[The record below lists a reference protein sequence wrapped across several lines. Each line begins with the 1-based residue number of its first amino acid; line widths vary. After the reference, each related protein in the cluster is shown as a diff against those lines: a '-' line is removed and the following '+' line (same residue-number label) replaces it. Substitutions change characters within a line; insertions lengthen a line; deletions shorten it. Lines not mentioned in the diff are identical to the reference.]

1 MKLFKSLKEH
11 RRAILAGMG
20 LVILVLLL
28 QVYVQRFPNSTMA
41 LQFNRLDGFTFDIR
55 LEATLENRK
64 TGFADIVIVDL
75 DEPTMDAIGWPWPKK
90 RLADLV
96 YALADAGAVVVVFD
110 VIFADAERNSA
121 KEVAAVLDLNDHPAK
136 QDIEKLIEEMDG
148 DRAFMNSFDSTD
160 VMFSYILHQSAEI
173 KRGIL
178 PTHEIVSDL
187 PVDQRF
193 SITKYDGY
201 ESSLPMFHE
210 ASVGEGFM
218 NSSPDADGFLR
229 RSSLILRYNNK
240 LFPSLSLE
248 AARLYALADEIKVK
262 TRKAGNLV
270 NVEGVIIGN
279 QLIPTDAEGRV
290 LIPYRGPQRSFPY
303 ISAIDILNN
312 DFDTSLFESA
322 IVLVGTSAIGLADLR
337 STPVGVQYPGVEVHA
352 NVIEGLLDPSILKY
366 RPDWW
371 EALVSIYI
379 LVSGLILA
387 LLMPLLGPAMM
398 AIIGFAAMA
407 GTIAANVWLWNSAN
421 IALPMTSSIL
431 LVLFLMMYNIGTG
444 FFAENKRRQQIK
456 GIFNQYVPPA
466 HIDKMLDDPTSVTM
480 EGERKELS
488 VLFSDIRSFTT
499 ISEKLSANELKVML
513 NRYFDPITET
523 IFYHNGTI
531 DKYVGDMV
539 MAFWGAPLDDPKH
552 AQNSVETAFE
562 MLRITERLRKEFKDD
577 GLPEVKVGIGI
588 NTGDMNVGDMGST
601 FRKAYTVLGDAVNLG
616 SRLEGLTKF
625 YGVELLVSAATM
637 TQCDGI
643 AHRRIDRVKVK
654 GKNEA
659 VAIVEP
665 ILPEKATDQYLS
677 ELDQYHEAYDLYLS
691 QDWDN
696 ADNAFSALKAK
707 NHQDILY
714 DVYLERIES
723 LRQQDLPED
732 WDGSYTHT
740 SK

>member
-1 MKLFKSLKEH
+1 MKLFKALKEH
-11 RRAILAGMG
+11 TRAITAGIG

-28 QVYVQRFPNSTMA
+28 QVYVQRFPNSG
-41 LQFNRLDGFTFDIR
+41 LSNQFNRLDGFIFDIR
-55 LEATLENRK
+55 LKSSLRFRDS
-64 TGFADIVIVDL
+64 GFADIIIVDL
-75 DEPTMDAIGWPWPKK
+75 DEKTMDAIGWPWPKQ

-96 YALADAGAVVVVFD
+96 YNLADAGAVVIVFD
-110 VIFADAERNSA
+110 AIFADEERNPA
-121 KEVAAVLDLNDHPAK
+121 KEVLSKLSPNSAARQEVELLVD
-136 QDIEKLIEEMDG
+136 EMDG
-148 DRAFMNSFDSTD
+148 DQKFMESFDATD
-160 VMFSYILHQSAEI
+160 VMFSYILHESNIQ
-173 KRGIL
+173 RGVI
-178 PTHEIVSDL
+178 PSHEIISDS
-187 PVDQRF
+187 PIDKRAG
-193 SITKYDGY
+193 ITTYSGY

-229 RSSLILRYNNK
+229 RSSLILRYGDK

-248 AARLYALADEIKVK
+248 AARLYTLAEDIKVK
-262 TRKAGNLV
+262 TQKAGQLV

-290 LIPYRGPQRSFPY
+290 LIPYRGPMKSFPY
-303 ISAIDILNN
+303 VSAIDILEN
-312 DFDTSLFESA
+312 DFDHTLFESS
-322 IVLVGTSAIGLADLR
+322 IVMVGTSAIGLADLR

-379 LVSGLILA
+379 LCLGVFLA
-387 LLMPLLGPAMM
+387 ILMPLLGPVMM
-398 AIIGFAAMA
+398 TLAGMLALA
-407 GTIAANVWLWNSAN
+407 GTIAGNFWLWNNAN

-431 LVLFLMMYNIGTG
+431 LLLLLMMYNVGTG

-456 GIFNQYVPPA
+456 GMFNQYVPPA
-466 HIDKMLDDPTSVTM
+466 HIDKMLDDPSSVNM

-523 IFYHNGTI
+523 IFYHQGTI

-562 MLRITERLRKEFKDD
+562 MLRITERLREEFKKD

-625 YGVELLVSAATM
+625 YGVELLVSQATID
-637 TQCDGI
+637 QCDDI
-643 AHRRIDRVKVK
+643 LHRRIDRVKVK

-665 ILPEKATDQYLS
+665 IMPERVTEEFLS
-677 ELDQYHEAYDLYLS
+677 ELDQYHQAYDFYLT
-691 QDWDN
+691 QDWNN
-696 ADNAFSALKAK
+696 ATNAFIALKEK
-707 NHQDILY
+707 NATDILY
-714 DVYLERIES
+714 DEYLQRIES
-723 LRQQDLPED
+723 LRQQDLPAD
-732 WDGSYTHT
+732 WDGSFTHT